1 MAEIATGFGKVV
13 LVWKMLTVFSFV
25 RIDLI
30 IFLIYYV
37 SYIYK
42 VSDFCVKVF
51 QLKKEPLVAFKK
63 KAKSADS
70 QRFCICICIVIGKE
84 KVQSCH
90 LYHSSTLLHN

>member
-13 LVWKMLTVFSFV
+13 FVWKMLTVFSFV

-51 QLKKEPLVAFKK
+51 QLKKTTF
-63 KAKSADS
+63 S
-70 QRFCICICIVIGKE
+70 RF
-84 KVQSCH
+84 
-90 LYHSSTLLHN
+90 

>member
-42 VSDFCVKVF
+42 VRDFCVKVF
-51 QLKKEPLVAFKK
+51 QLKKTTF
-63 KAKSADS
+63 S
-70 QRFCICICIVIGKE
+70 RF
-84 KVQSCH
+84 
-90 LYHSSTLLHN
+90 